1 MSQRLSFEQCR
12 RVFELLHY
20 YPDFVDENVYL
31 TDGTARGPKGFVAF
45 AAALESADSDVL
57 RDWLVLYQGI
67 SPLDVQPAI
76 DRVLGEGA

>member
-1 MSQRLSFEQCR
+1 MSTRLSFEQCQ

-20 YPDFVDENVYL
+20 YPDFVDGNVYL

-45 AAALESADSDVL
+45 AIALESADPDVL
-57 RDWLVLYQGI
+57 RDWLVNYQGM

-76 DRVLGEGA
+76 DRVLAEDA